1 MSYQSL
7 ELVCANGHVIME
19 SAYDTEQA
27 TREESEKVIRYFARE
42 KLNPWCM
49 LCGSRQLSVREK
61 QKTPTDLGARA
72 KRFYGEQVAALFS
85 HRKKVRGN

>member
-19 SAYDTEQA
+19 SAYDT
-27 TREESEKVIRYFARE
+27 TRQESEKVIRDFARE

-49 LCGSRQLSVREK
+49 LCGSRQWSVREK
-61 QKTPTDLGARA
+61 QKTPADLGAIA
-72 KRFYGEQVAALFS
+72 KRFYGEQAAALLD
-85 HRKKVRGN
+85 HRKGVKGN